1 MTLAEGTVTF
11 KKKKQEPARAR
22 QSTPRRVKTP
32 TPTSPTEHDVASRA
46 YQLFV
51 QRGGEHGR
59 DWEDWLIAERE
70 LRSAHD

>member
-1 MTLAEGTVTF
+1 MTL
-11 KKKKQEPARAR
+11 KKKKPEPARTR
-22 QSTPRRVKTP
+22 QSTTRRIKTP
-32 TPTSPTEHDVASRA
+32 TSMIPTESDVASRA

-70 LRSAHD
+70 LRSSHD

>member
-1 MTLAEGTVTF
+1 VTP
-11 KKKKQEPARAR
+11 KKKTQEPAKAPR
-22 QSTPRRVKTP
+22 STARRVKTLAM
-32 TPTSPTEHDVASRA
+32 PTEIDVASRA

-70 LRSAHD
+70 LLSPDR